1 MTTPK
6 LHTSLAEEKVRK
18 AMASGAV
25 QRTGIFPP
33 CDRHRSVERLGSGFF
48 PNPGQGAEL

>member
-25 QRTGIFPP
+25 QRMGILPP
-33 CDRHRSVERLGSGFF
+33 CDGHTRVEHTS
-48 PNPGQGAEL
+48 PA